1 MFTTVRTNSHMATFK
16 NTSMPSSTHAN
27 KRNSNGERTLRTLLF
42 LVTLAGVSAAS
53 IAATWFVMTRVQAH
67 AAELG
72 LIDKLLEADK
82 GSGAATTSEPVLSAS
97 VSEPVHEFVPP
108 PAPIFFEL
116 APFTVTVENGITER
130 ILHVG
135 MTLRLADEM
144 SRHRLEN
151 YLPEVR
157 NRILLELAK
166 LSPDDL
172 KGAQGRVDLAS
183 AIVDTLNRP
192 FVPQPVGQYVTDVL
206 FTAFVVQ

>member
-1 MFTTVRTNSHMATFK
+1 MQCLQCSDFAPFYLTFAKLSRLELFYSGSISVHAPMNRQDSVLKENCLLIKRPADSACQPGTGRCEKLVAAICVLMGSH
-16 NTSMPSSTHAN
+16 
-27 KRNSNGERTLRTLLF
+27 
-42 LVTLAGVSAAS
+42 
-53 IAATWFVMTRVQAH
+53 
-67 AAELG
+67 
-72 LIDKLLEADK
+72 K
-82 GSGAATTSEPVLSAS
+82 GSGAATTSEPVMSAV

-192 FVPQPVGQYVTDVL
+192 FAPQPVGQYITDVL